1 MPVTLDQLVD
11 RDDLGLRPLTGA
23 VEGVPVS
30 WAHAIELEDPTA
42 WLSGDELILTTGLRL
57 PRSRIEQAA
66 YAQRLHDAGVAG
78 LAFGVG
84 VRFREVPAALVDEC
98 RRLGLPLLE
107 VPLATPFLAITQTVA
122 QALSDEQHAVLQSA
136 VDFQHDLTVNA
147 LAHGLE
153 GAAQTLARALEGAVL
168 ILDELGRALARADAP
183 AGMLARVRSELG
195 RHREGRRTSI
205 SVPTPGGI
213 LHIQSADTATHHRG
227 WLAVQSATAPSGA
240 QRLLVNQALA
250 VMTLLLERPAELF
263 AARREL
269 GATVLG
275 LMLAGPPESAQARR
289 HLPHFGFR
297 PDDDLVLA
305 VVEHPDGTAD
315 QARGVA
321 EALATQLD
329 DSGHPHLIGI
339 DFPGLPGGDTVRGP
353 AGAAYGQPA
362 QPPML
367 AVVVR
372 ASSAR
377 PDLAHLRGILDR
389 FAHEAVIGVS
399 APVRPSDLHRAVVT
413 ARQAAAAAA
422 RRHRGTGWF
431 DRLTLE
437 AVLDEPGLRGR
448 IAALAEPSLGPL
460 LAAGDPELLR
470 SLRAFLEHNGTW
482 DPAAR
487 SLGVHRHTLRA
498 RMAKVEALTGL
509 SLDVAQ
515 NRVVLL
521 IALMTLDDG

>member
-1 MPVTLDQLVD
+1 MPVTLDLLL
-11 RDDLGLRPLTGA
+11 DDAELGLHALAGD
-23 VEGVPVS
+23 VEGVVVA

-42 WLSGDELILTTGLRL
+42 WLSGHELILTTGLRL

-66 YAQRLHDAGVAG
+66 YAARLHAAGVAG

-84 VRFREVPAALVDEC
+84 VRFREVPVALVEEC
-98 RRLGLPLLE
+98 SRLGLPLIE
-107 VPLATPFLAITQTVA
+107 VPLATPFLAITQAVA
-122 QALSDEQHAVLQSA
+122 RAIADEQHAVLQTA

-147 LAHGLE
+147 IASGLD
-153 GAAQTLARALEGAVL
+153 GAAQTLARQLDGAVL
-168 ILDELGRALARADAP
+168 VLDDLGRSVGRGQAP
-183 AGMLARVRSELG
+183 AGMLARVRSEVS
-195 RHREGRRTSI
+195 RHRDGRRTSI
-205 SVPTPGGI
+205 SVPTPSGV
-213 LHIQSADTATHHRG
+213 LQIQSVDTASHHRG
-227 WLAVQSATAPSGA
+227 WLAVQTPTAPDAA
-240 QRLLVNQALA
+240 QRLIVNQALA

-269 GATVLG
+269 GATVLD
-275 LMLAGPPESAQARR
+275 LMLGGPPEANHARR
-289 HLPHFGFR
+289 HLSHFGFR

-305 VVEHPDGTAD
+305 LVEHPGGDRS
-315 QARGVA
+315 QARPVA
-321 EALATQLD
+321 EQLATQLD
-329 DSGHPHLIGI
+329 DSGHPHLIATELQS
-339 DFPGLPGGDTVRGP
+339 LPRATSGRESAFT
-353 AGAAYGQPA
+353 AYGLTGH
-362 QPPML
+362 PPIL

-372 ASSAR
+372 AASAR
-377 PDLAHLRGILDR
+377 SDLAHLRGILDR
-389 FAHEAVIGVS
+389 SAHEAVIGVS
-399 APVRPSDLHRAVVT
+399 SPVRPSDLHRAVVT
-413 ARQAAAAAA
+413 ARQAAASAA

-437 AVLDEPGLRGR
+437 AVLDEPVLRGR

-460 LAAGDPELLR
+460 LTEGDDELLR

-498 RMAKVEALTGL
+498 RMAKVEQLTGL

-521 IALMTLDDG
+521 LALMTHDEE